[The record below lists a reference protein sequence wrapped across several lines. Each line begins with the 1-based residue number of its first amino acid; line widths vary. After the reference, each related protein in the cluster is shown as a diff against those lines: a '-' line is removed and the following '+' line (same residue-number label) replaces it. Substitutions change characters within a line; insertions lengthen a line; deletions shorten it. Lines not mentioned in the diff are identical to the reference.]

1 MPKFKKAANLSPT
14 GSTTCSLETTP
25 AAKRREDGKSVVV
38 KVDDRGPFVGG
49 RIIDLSLGAAKKLD
63 MVDEGVAQV
72 KIEIVLVA
80 AGFALVAN
88 SI

>member
-1 MPKFKKAANLSPT
+1 
-14 GSTTCSLETTP
+14 
-25 AAKRREDGKSVVV
+25 VV
-38 KVDDRGPFVGG
+38 KVDDRGPFVGW
-49 RIIDLSLGAAKKLD
+49 RILDLSLGAAEKLD

-80 AGFALVAN
+80 AGFALVAT